1 MGGNMEE
8 ITNLKELYQLLKPA
22 FAIKLRLLRHHA
34 CKYIDIKD
42 IWNYLYETKWYQT
55 SNLEL
60 YQMVNDIIHLDENIM
75 NKYLI
80 EKLMHE
86 RNN

>member
-1 MGGNMEE
+1 MANMEE

-22 FAIKLRLLRHHA
+22 FQIKVRLLHHDA
-34 CKYIDIKD
+34 CKYIGIKD
-42 IWNYLYETKWYQT
+42 IWNYLCETKWNQT
-55 SNLEL
+55 TNLEL
-60 YQMVNDIIHLDENIM
+60 YQMVDDIIHLDGNIL